1 MEVLR
6 TKQKELTI
14 VQKIKILR
22 QKKALIATSLFFLL
36 LVLSLGM
43 TQKTL
48 GRFAHASVLTD
59 SAIAAEF
66 NVVITVPE
74 EFQFE
79 QDEHILEYH
88 FLSDADIRGFRF
100 WVTNNGEVDVLC
112 RPHINNN
119 IIYRIF
125 VDEDACIEFVVKA
138 KESVDFWLAIAPS
151 GFDTNIKDAEFFVDI
166 QQVEG
171 G

>member
-1 MEVLR
+1 MKIRR
-6 TKQKELTI
+6 TKQKGLTI
-14 VQKIKILR
+14 VQKFKILR
-22 QKKALIATSLFFLL
+22 QKKTPFATFLL
-36 LVLSLGM
+36 FLLFVLSLGT

-48 GRFAHASVLTD
+48 GLFAQFSILTD

-79 QDEHILEYH
+79 QDEYILEYY

-112 RPHINNN
+112 RPYINNN
-119 IIYRIF
+119 IIYRVF
-125 VDEDACIEFVVKA
+125 VAEDACIEFVVKA
-138 KESVDFWLAIAPS
+138 KESVDFWLAIAPN
-151 GFDTNIKDAEFFVDI
+151 GLDTNIKDAELFVDI